1 MCLCFTRTLVQRSL
15 NIKGMSQYMNRTV
28 QFRAVV
34 RWSVQCRLIRAAPVF
49 ALGLYSAG
57 KVWVFW
63 LVRSCGFSRR
73 IL

>member
-1 MCLCFTRTLVQRSL
+1 
-15 NIKGMSQYMNRTV
+15 MSQYMNRTV